1 MHTSLMSYNQ
11 NMIPSGDDRP
21 VFPTI
26 DLFANTSLEE
36 LQQSL
41 CAAVANYRDFLTRKI
56 LPFQQSWVVRVLSES
71 GLDEETLRAIK
82 SCVFTPCCS
91 IPGAVQPD
99 RIWQHDS
106 PIYIYTSL
114 NLLSQYV
121 EGKTLLRC
129 YRKFVLASSLPPY
142 RTDIPAEELKNVLN
156 SILPGAYSMPHAV
169 SCFVA
174 ILPSKKFTISMSK
187 ITTRGGAEEH
197 FVVFSRE
204 ENDIIPYDIVAVGKT
219 LFSQSDEEFGLP
231 NLSFDELQNLIST

>member
-56 LPFQQSWVVRVLSES
+56 SPFQQSWVVRSPVRIRPRRSRLCAQSKAVS
-71 GLDEETLRAIK
+71 SRRVAA
-82 SCVFTPCCS
+82 FR
-91 IPGAVQPD
+91 AVQPD
-99 RIWQHDS
+99 RICQHDL

-142 RTDIPAEELKNVLN
+142 RTDIPAEELKKRTQQYLARR
-156 SILPGAYSMPHAV
+156 L
-169 SCFVA
+169 
-174 ILPSKKFTISMSK
+174 
-187 ITTRGGAEEH
+187 
-197 FVVFSRE
+197 
-204 ENDIIPYDIVAVGKT
+204 
-219 LFSQSDEEFGLP
+219 
-231 NLSFDELQNLIST
+231 